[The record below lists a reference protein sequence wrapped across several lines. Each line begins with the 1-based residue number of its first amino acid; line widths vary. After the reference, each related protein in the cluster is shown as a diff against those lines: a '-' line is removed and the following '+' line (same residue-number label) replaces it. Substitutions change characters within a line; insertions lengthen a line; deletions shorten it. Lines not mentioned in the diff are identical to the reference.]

1 MKTTLFRLKP
11 KSSRHT
17 LQICL
22 RTNVQQRS
30 SHPPIVRTT
39 HLMKKFTN
47 VLCPADRCI
56 QTCLPIADA
65 LSLPLYVEF
74 GLSEW
79 YSPVTPGTGLHPR
92 PAPADDLQRYFPR
105 PVPGSSTTE
114 SKTTT
119 TTTTTTTATT
129 TTNMDMDRN
138 ANTNGSYIDP
148 RWMPTYL
155 VTRKGESVAELY
167 ARCEEFLPAFIGRVE
182 GRRPS
187 LSRSPSPAQSLSLSA
202 SASMSPSPAPSSPPS
217 SSSARP
223 GPSADAGV
231 GVGHARVL
239 LVSHAATVIA
249 LARALTGDAGLAGGM
264 RVGCCTLTTL
274 ERTGVAAAGAAL
286 PPIPA
291 AGAALFSSRDVIGRG
306 EWTVRGVPAD
316 GAFLAGGA
324 ERCWGMADIETHV
337 GVVVEDDGVPG
348 SEGEEDGPNGV
359 QIWWQTGAPR
369 SRM

>member
-1 MKTTLFRLKP
+1 M
-11 KSSRHT
+11 
-17 LQICL
+17 
-22 RTNVQQRS
+22 
-30 SHPPIVRTT
+30 
-39 HLMKKFTN
+39 
-47 VLCPADRCI
+47 CPADRCI

-105 PVPGSSTTE
+105 PSHGSATTE
-114 SKTTT
+114 TKITT
-119 TTTTTTTATT
+119 TTTTTTTAATTATT
-129 TTNMDMDRN
+129 TAPDMDVDRN

-148 RWMPTYL
+148 RWTPTYL

-167 ARCEEFLPAFIGRVE
+167 ARCEEFLRAFLGRVE

-187 LSRSPSPAQSLSLSA
+187 LS
-202 SASMSPSPAPSSPPS
+202 PSPAPSSPSPS
-217 SSSARP
+217 SSALVP
-223 GPSADAGV
+223 APSADDGQHRQHGAGVGVGV

-274 ERTGVAAAGAAL
+274 ERTGVPAAAL
-286 PPIPA
+286 PPTPA
-291 AGAALFSSRDVIGRG
+291 AGAPGLFSSRDVIGRG

-348 SEGEEDGPNGV
+348 SEDEEDGPNGV
-359 QIWWQTGAPR
+359 QVWWQQQTGAPR